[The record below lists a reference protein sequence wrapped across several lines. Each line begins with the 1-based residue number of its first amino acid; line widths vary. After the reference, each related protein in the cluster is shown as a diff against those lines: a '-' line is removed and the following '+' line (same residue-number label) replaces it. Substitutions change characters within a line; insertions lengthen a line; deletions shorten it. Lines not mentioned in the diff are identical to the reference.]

1 MKMPKITS
9 VAVDSYGG
17 HDHVRVFVDGMLS
30 GELIVDEGDGA
41 WLATRLRATDA
52 DFDERA
58 RLAAELERVRAAA
71 ALDQPTLSTWRAM
84 ATNWLGAD
92 ELTLAAGGTEL
103 GCQMLAL
110 IDTVEAV
117 LGIDNSARQLELNDA
132 FQVPFA
138 ARVAAA
144 SYANRLRQA
153 EATGEPRPMSVMEML
168 ELEGED
174 D

>member
-1 MKMPKITS
+1 
-9 VAVDSYGG
+9 
-17 HDHVRVFVDGMLS
+17 
-30 GELIVDEGDGA
+30 
-41 WLATRLRATDA
+41 
-52 DFDERA
+52 
-58 RLAAELERVRAAA
+58 
-71 ALDQPTLSTWRAM
+71 
-84 ATNWLGAD
+84 
-92 ELTLAAGGTEL
+92 
-103 GCQMLAL
+103 MLAL